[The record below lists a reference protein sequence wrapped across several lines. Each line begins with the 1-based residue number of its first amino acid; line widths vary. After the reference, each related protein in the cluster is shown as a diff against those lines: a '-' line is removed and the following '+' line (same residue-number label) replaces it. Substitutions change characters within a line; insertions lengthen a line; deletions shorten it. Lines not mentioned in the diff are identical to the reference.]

1 MAAAASVGQQY
12 WIVGAIVGAIL
23 VVVLIAVLIYLIDR
37 NKKAVKDKK
46 DVAVG
51 ESPVLPKSEFASKS
65 SLVPGRFSRSSSKKT
80 KSVSCYSLTTIVIRM
95 LARNELA

>member
-1 MAAAASVGQQY
+1 MAAAASVSQQY

-65 SLVPGRFSRSSSKKT
+65 SLPGRFSRSSSKKT